1 MKALAL
7 YPQEP
12 RIRWDY
18 ADINTLLLWATNS
31 GMSDLLLR
39 SGSCAWMRLYGQWR
53 PITQKP
59 ITTDELLSA
68 LERLTRNNSI
78 GAMIKSGQQDYDFAH
93 QIEEARGIRRRYR
106 GNAMPIADGYS
117 TGVKIVFR
125 AIPSLPPALEDLE
138 IEDSLLEHAMPINGL
153 VLVTGVMGSG
163 KSTLLAAVLRNI
175 IEQGGRN
182 VATYEAP
189 IEFDFD
195 AIPNP
200 GGPVSQSNIPEH
212 FKSFLTATRNSTRTA
227 PDVVLIGESR
237 DPETLRGMIE
247 SAEIG
252 VCAYST
258 VHTRSVPETIS
269 RIINVFPV
277 DERQQ
282 VTATLISSLRLIV
295 SQRLIPFPNGNGRIA
310 LREYLPFTPEVREIL
325 LETPPERLIQTTETL
340 LAESGQRIQDSAY
353 KAFQAGSIS
362 KDKYLAIVAERKTKR
377 IGSRSM
383 TSSQENSKV
392 PHYDL
397 FSISEYTLDGEVKR
411 AWIRL
416 GVAFQNRDGSFN
428 LRLRAMPLTDPKT
441 GMANLHMRLPQAKTQ
456 EVENDPDNFYLH
468 IDPLAGAP
476 LEAL

>member
-1 MKALAL
+1 M
-7 YPQEP
+7 
-12 RIRWDY
+12 
-18 ADINTLLLWATNS
+18 
-31 GMSDLLLR
+31 
-39 SGSCAWMRLYGQWR
+39 
-53 PITQKP
+53 
-59 ITTDELLSA
+59 
-68 LERLTRNNSI
+68 
-78 GAMIKSGQQDYDFAH
+78 
-93 QIEEARGIRRRYR
+93 
-106 GNAMPIADGYS
+106 
-117 TGVKIVFR
+117 
-125 AIPSLPPALEDLE
+125 
-138 IEDSLLEHAMPINGL
+138 
-153 VLVTGVMGSG
+153 
-163 KSTLLAAVLRNI
+163 
-175 IEQGGRN
+175 
-182 VATYEAP
+182 
-189 IEFDFD
+189 
-195 AIPNP
+195 
-200 GGPVSQSNIPEH
+200 
-212 FKSFLTATRNSTRTA
+212 
-227 PDVVLIGESR
+227 
-237 DPETLRGMIE
+237 
-247 SAEIG
+247 
-252 VCAYST
+252 
-258 VHTRSVPETIS
+258 
-269 RIINVFPV
+269 FPV

-295 SQRLIPFPNGNGRIA
+295 SQRLIPFPSGNGRIA
-310 LREYLPFTPEVREIL
+310 LREYLPFTPEVRETL

-353 KAFQAGSIS
+353 NAFQAGHIS

-377 IGSRSM
+377 IGSRIM